1 VVQAIGKGGQDVER
15 KELVAKLKGL
25 REEFEKD
32 GISILDV
39 PTTMAMALSDVCD
52 ALGLTQ
58 AEHDEVVGE
67 EVAQAIEEWATT
79 RMWQPVDEKET
90 AAYHLTRLT
99 AVPA

>member
-1 VVQAIGKGGQDVER
+1 VER
-15 KELVAKLKGL
+15 KEVVAKLKGL

-52 ALGLTQ
+52 ALGLSQ

-67 EVAQAIEEWATT
+67 EVAQAVEEWKSA
-79 RMWQPVDEKET
+79 RMWQPAERET
-90 AAYHLTRLT
+90 ATESVKELV

>member
-1 VVQAIGKGGQDVER
+1 MEQ
-15 KELVAKLKGL
+15 KEMIAKLKGL

-39 PTTMAMALSDVCD
+39 PTTMALALSDVCD
-52 ALGLTQ
+52 ALGLSQ

-67 EVAQAIEEWATT
+67 EVAQAIEEWKSA
-79 RMWQPVDEKET
+79 RIWQPAERET
-90 AAYHLTRLT
+90 ATHPVTELA